1 MKKQDYQHHKKYY
14 TPHHFI
20 FLPVMLI
27 FTITGII
34 NACSA
39 GNERLEWLLFS
50 LLSFCIL
57 YLAIMLRQHYALGN
71 QNRIV
76 RLEFRLRYF
85 ELFGKSAMEAEQ
97 QLSFDQI
104 AALRFSSDGEFADLL
119 NRAVSEKLTGDAIKK
134 AIKNWQADDMRV

>member
-34 NACSA
+34 NAFSA
-39 GNERLEWLLFS
+39 ENERLAWLLFS

-85 ELFGKSAMEAEQ
+85 ELFGKSAMEAER

-119 NRAVSEKLTGDAIKK
+119 NRAVSEKLSGNAIKK
-134 AIKNWQADDMRV
+134 AIRKWQADDMRV